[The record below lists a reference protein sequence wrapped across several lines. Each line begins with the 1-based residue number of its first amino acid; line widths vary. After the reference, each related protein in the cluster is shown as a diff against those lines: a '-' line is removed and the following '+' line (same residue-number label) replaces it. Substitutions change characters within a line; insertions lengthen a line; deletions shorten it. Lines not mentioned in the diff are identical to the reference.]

1 MVDYLSW
8 YLVEA
13 NFMCVQ
19 NTIVFYEMNGNTIL
33 EHLLLFP
40 GIHNQEQSVYLTT
53 APFPIVNI
61 STSTFEDQILEMG
74 SMKPVGSYPDL

>member
-19 NTIVFYEMNGNTIL
+19 NTIVFYEVNGNTVL

-40 GIHNQEQSVYLTT
+40 GTHSQEQSVYLTT
-53 APFPIVNI
+53 APFPIANI
-61 STSTFEDQILEMG
+61 STSTFEDQILGMG

>member
-61 STSTFEDQILEMG
+61 STSTFEDQILGMG